1 MTSSTVVP
9 FTVSEPVPAISRARA
24 NRRRVATTV
33 SVPAVPSMA
42 VPATPDTR
50 VTDSRPPVSGAEHV
64 SGADQSGGFTR
75 ATRVLVLRHGQSE
88 WNALGRWQGQADPPL
103 TALGEQQARIA
114 GRLLAS
120 ECPPFDAVVTSD
132 LDRAR
137 LTGETI
143 AGIIGCPVH
152 KLDPRWRENHAGEWQ
167 GLTPDEIRQQW
178 PGYLD
183 SNRRPP
189 GFETAEST
197 ISRSLAALES
207 IASDHPGACVLVIS
221 HGGVLRLLHDFLGG
235 PDQRFPNLSG
245 VWFERDAADDIGER
259 AASPVTAESRVP
271 WRLGSLL
278 FPLQVVADELR
289 VAGSVE

>member
-1 MTSSTVVP
+1 MTSSTVWPV
-9 FTVSEPVPAISRARA
+9 TVSDPVPAISRARA
-24 NRRRVATTV
+24 NRRRVATSV

-42 VPATPDTR
+42 VTDERDRPVTETTP
-50 VTDSRPPVSGAEHV
+50 S
-64 SGADQSGGFTR
+64 

-132 LDRAR
+132 LGRAR

-143 AGIIGCPVH
+143 ARIIGCQTLE
-152 KLDPRWRENHAGEWQ
+152 LDPRWRENHAGEWQ
-167 GLTPDEIRQQW
+167 GLTWDQIRQQW
-178 PGYLD
+178 PGYLE

-189 GFETAEST
+189 NFETAEAT
-197 ISRSLAALES
+197 ISRSLAAFDDLVS
-207 IASDHPGACVLVIS
+207 RFTGRCVLVIS

-235 PDQRFPNLSG
+235 PEQRFPNLSG
-245 VWFERDAADDIGER
+245 CWFEHDPDRETSRDMSQDI
-259 AASPVTAESRVP
+259 S

-278 FPLQVVADELR
+278 FPLQVVVDELR
-289 VAGSVE
+289 VAGSIE

>member
-1 MTSSTVVP
+1 M
-9 FTVSEPVPAISRARA
+9 
-24 NRRRVATTV
+24 
-33 SVPAVPSMA
+33 
-42 VPATPDTR
+42 PDTR
-50 VTDSRPPVSGAEHV
+50 VTDSRLATSGSE
-64 SGADQSGGFTR
+64 QSGEFVP

-103 TALGEQQARIA
+103 TALGEQQARVA

-120 ECPPFDAVVTSD
+120 ECPPFEAVVTSD

-152 KLDPRWRENHAGEWQ
+152 TLDPRWRENHAGEWQ

-207 IASDHPGACVLVIS
+207 IAADHPGACVLVIS
-221 HGGVLRLLHDFLGG
+221 HGGVLRLLHDLLGG

-245 VWFERDAADDIGER
+245 VWFERDGADDITAR
-259 AASPVTAESRVP
+259 TASSVTTESRVP

>member
-1 MTSSTVVP
+1 MTSGAGQSRGIVP
-9 FTVSEPVPAISRARA
+9 V
-24 NRRRVATTV
+24 
-33 SVPAVPSMA
+33 
-42 VPATPDTR
+42 
-50 VTDSRPPVSGAEHV
+50 
-64 SGADQSGGFTR
+64 
-75 ATRVLVLRHGQSE
+75 TRVLVLRHGQSE

-103 TALGEQQARIA
+103 TAHGEQQARIA

-152 KLDPRWRENHAGEWQ
+152 RLDPRWRENHAGEWQ

-178 PGYLD
+178 PGYLE

-189 GFETAEST
+189 GFESAEST

-207 IASDHPGACVLVIS
+207 IAADHPRACVLVIS
-221 HGGVLRLLHDFLGG
+221 HGGVLRLLHDLLGG

-245 VWFERDAADDIGER
+245 VWFERDAVGDVMAR
-259 AASPVTAESRVP
+259 TARSVTTESRVP